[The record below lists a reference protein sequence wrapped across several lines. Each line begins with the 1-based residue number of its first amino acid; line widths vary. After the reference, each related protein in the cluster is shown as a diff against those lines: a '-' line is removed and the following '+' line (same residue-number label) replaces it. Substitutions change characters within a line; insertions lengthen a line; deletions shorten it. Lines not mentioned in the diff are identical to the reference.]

1 MKHSDN
7 KPRLSKTGAAQKPK
21 AVNDTLSTNAMP
33 DASERLVAE
42 IAADTLKSIANLMG
56 RIEKLEHANMILRE
70 HYLTLEQTNS
80 QLRVRLMNLEY
91 NAVQMLKRAEERVE
105 QLEDIVRKT
114 ADRLGRAEGYL
125 VEMDNRTDEIKSFLN
140 GMCNSHD

>member
-7 KPRLSKTGAAQKPK
+7 KPCLPKAGAAQKPK

-56 RIEKLEHANMILRE
+56 RIEKLEHANMVLRE
-70 HYLTLEQTNS
+70 HYLTLVQTNS
-80 QLRVRLMNLEY
+80 QLRVRLMNLECY
-91 NAVQMLKRAEERVE
+91 AAQMINRAEE
-105 QLEDIVRKT
+105 
-114 ADRLGRAEGYL
+114 LGKEFGEAVGFMHGRF
-125 VEMDNRTDEIKSFLN
+125 DEIKSFLN

>member
-1 MKHSDN
+1 MKHSN
-7 KPRLSKTGAAQKPK
+7 PKPRLSKTGAAQKPK

-42 IAADTLKSIANLMG
+42 IAADTLKSIANLMD

-80 QLRVRLMNLEY
+80 QLRVRLMNLEHY
-91 NAVQMLKRAEERVE
+91 AVHMVNRAEE
-105 QLEDIVRKT
+105 
-114 ADRLGRAEGYL
+114 LGKELREAIAF
-125 VEMDNRTDEIKSFLN
+125 MHTRTDEIKSFLN
-140 GMCNSHD
+140 GMCNSND

>member
-7 KPRLSKTGAAQKPK
+7 KPCLPKAGAAQKPK

-33 DASERLVAE
+33 DASERLVGE
-42 IAADTLKSIANLMG
+42 IAADTLKSIANLMD
-56 RIEKLEHANMILRE
+56 RIEKLEHANMVLRE

-80 QLRVRLMNLEY
+80 QLRVRLMNLEHY
-91 NAVQMLKRAEERVE
+91 VARMLNRAEERVE

-125 VEMDNRTDEIKSFLN
+125 VEIEDRTDEIKSFLN